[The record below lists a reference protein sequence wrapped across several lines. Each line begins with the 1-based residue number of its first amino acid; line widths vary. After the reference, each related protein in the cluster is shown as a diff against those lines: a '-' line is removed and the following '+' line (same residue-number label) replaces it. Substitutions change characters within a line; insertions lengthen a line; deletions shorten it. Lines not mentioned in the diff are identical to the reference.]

1 MKLVVKEFV
10 AFKKIAF
17 SLFQTRELHR
27 IPHPDEEKWRYNF
40 LIYAPMDL
48 VAMEDKMKSNEYM
61 KLGDFYT
68 DAQQLVHNVVV
79 YFGSMCLVSLSIL
92 KVYYV
97 YCYCCFI
104 EKFFFLFKAL

>member
-1 MKLVVKEFV
+1 MFL
-10 AFKKIAF
+10 KIAF
-17 SLFQTRELHR
+17 LLFQTRELHR

-48 VAMEDKMKSNEYM
+48 VAMEDKMKSNEYV

-79 YFGSMCLVSLSIL
+79 YFGSMCLVSSLSIL

-97 YCYCCFI
+97 YCYCFFI
-104 EKFFFLFKAL
+104 EKFCFFF